1 MVKLVKDSKDWKLRK
16 LPLRRV
22 RQGLK
27 LYTQAV
33 KEDLLKESKTSN
45 SNFRNKILGEKNIWI
60 K

>member
-1 MVKLVKDSKDWKLRK
+1 MLKLVKATKEWKLKK
-16 LPLRRV
+16 LPLSKV

-33 KEDLLKESKTSN
+33 QEDLLKEVRRGT